1 MRRAG
6 RLTWLSYRLAAF
18 APMGYQCGMRSVLIA
33 LFFALTV
40 GTGMADPPRRVV
52 SFNQCGDQLVL
63 ALADPEQIAG
73 LSPYAAD
80 PSLSAVAEKA
90 KAYPRLD
97 WQAESTIA
105 LQPDLVLIGQNDRP
119 VTKHILRAQGLR
131 LYEIALISDL
141 DAARRQITEVAA
153 VLGHPERGEK
163 LLAELD
169 AARARLHAAPKPP
182 FHTALLVNR
191 GGYTAGEQS
200 LAAALLAEAGLKPP
214 PGAPPG
220 YGGYVP
226 LEKLLMLRP
235 DVIVLNSLP
244 RESDEG
250 GYNLSHP
257 ALAALYPPERRIVLP
272 PRYTICGGAALVEA
286 FDYLAALLT
295 RLAQSETM
303 RTN

>member
-1 MRRAG
+1 MTA
-6 RLTWLSYRLAAF
+6 
-18 APMGYQCGMRSVLIA
+18 VLV
-33 LFFALTV
+33 LLFALTC
-40 GTGMADPPRRVV
+40 TSALAEPPRRVV

-80 PSLSAVAEKA
+80 PTLSAVADKA
-90 KAYPRLD
+90 RGFPRLD

-105 LQPDLVLIGQNDRP
+105 LGPDLVLIGQNDRP

-141 DAARRQITEVAA
+141 DAARRQIVEVAA

-169 AARARLHAAPKPP
+169 AARARLHAAAKPP
-182 FHTALLVNR
+182 FTSALLVNR
-191 GGYTAGEQS
+191 GGYTAGEHS

-214 PGAPPG
+214 SGAPPG

-226 LEKLLMLRP
+226 LERLLMLRP
-235 DVIVLNSLP
+235 DVIVLNNPAS
-244 RESDEG
+244 RSDQG
-250 GYNLSHP
+250 SYNLSHP
-257 ALAALYPPERRIVLP
+257 ALDALYPPQRRIILP
-272 PRYTICGGAALVEA
+272 PRYTICGGAALVDA
-286 FDYLAALLT
+286 FDYLAALLAL
-295 RLAQSETM
+295 LAGQSPTM

>member
-1 MRRAG
+1 
-6 RLTWLSYRLAAF
+6 
-18 APMGYQCGMRSVLIA
+18 MGYQWRMRWIVLM
-33 LFFALTV
+33 LLLLTAPAV
-40 GTGMADPPRRVV
+40 ADTPRRVV
-52 SFNQCGDQLVL
+52 SFNLCADQLVL

-80 PSLSAVAEKA
+80 ASASVMTEQARR
-90 KAYPRLD
+90 YPRLA
-97 WQAESTIA
+97 WQAESSIA
-105 LQPDLVLIGQNDRP
+105 LGPDLVLIGDSDRP

-131 LYEIALISDL
+131 LHEITLIADL
-141 DAARRQITEVAA
+141 DTARRQVAEVAA

-163 LLAELD
+163 LIAEIE

-182 FHTALLVNR
+182 FATALLVNR
-191 GGYTAGEQS
+191 GGYTAGDKS
-200 LAAALLAEAGLKPP
+200 LAAALLSEAGLSPP
-214 PGAPPG
+214 PGSPPG

-235 DVIVLNSLP
+235 DAIVLNNLP
-244 RESDEG
+244 RESDQG
-250 GYNLSHP
+250 SYNLSHP
-257 ALAALYPPERRIVLP
+257 ALTALYPPQRRIVLP

-295 RLAQSETM
+295 RLAAQSPMM

>member
-1 MRRAG
+1 MRMFVLLMLAM
-6 RLTWLSYRLAAF
+6 LSV
-18 APMGYQCGMRSVLIA
+18 APA
-33 LFFALTV
+33 
-40 GTGMADPPRRVV
+40 MADPPRRVV

-80 PSLSAVAEKA
+80 PTLSAVAEKA
-90 KAYPRLD
+90 KSFPRLD

-105 LQPDLVLIGQNDRP
+105 LGPDLVLIGQNDRP

-141 DAARRQITEVAA
+141 DTARRQIVEVAA

-163 LLAELD
+163 LLADLD
-169 AARARLHAAPKPP
+169 AARARLQVTPKPP
-182 FHTALLVNR
+182 FTSALLVNR
-191 GGYTAGEQS
+191 GGYTAGLHS

-226 LEKLLMLRP
+226 LEKLLVLRP

-244 RESDEG
+244 RESDQG
-250 GYNLSHP
+250 SYNLSHP
-257 ALAALYPPERRIVLP
+257 ALDALYPPQRRIILP

-286 FDYLAALLT
+286 FDYLAGLLA
-295 RLAQSETM
+295 RLAAQSPTM

>member
-1 MRRAG
+1 MRLLVL
-6 RLTWLSYRLAAF
+6 LTLVMLNAAN
-18 APMGYQCGMRSVLIA
+18 AA
-33 LFFALTV
+33 E
-40 GTGMADPPRRVV
+40 PPRRVV

-80 PSLSAVAEKA
+80 PSLSAAAEKA
-90 KAYPRLD
+90 RAFPRLD

-105 LQPDLVLIGQNDRP
+105 LGPDLVLIGQNDRP

-141 DAARRQITEVAA
+141 NAARRQIVEVADL
-153 VLGHPERGEK
+153 LGHPERGEK
-163 LLAELD
+163 LLADIE

-191 GGYTAGEQS
+191 GGYTAGSAS
-200 LAAALLAEAGLKPP
+200 LAAALLDEAGLQPP
-214 PGAPPG
+214 AGAPPG

-226 LEKLLMLRP
+226 LERLLMLRP
-235 DVIVLNSLP
+235 DVIVLNNLP
-244 RESDEG
+244 RESDQG
-250 GYNLSHP
+250 SYNLSHP
-257 ALAALYPPERRIVLP
+257 ALDMLYPPQRRIVLP
-272 PRYTICGGAALVEA
+272 PRYTICGGAALAEA
-286 FDYLAALLT
+286 FDYLAALLA
-295 RLAQSETM
+295 RLAAQSAMM

>member
-1 MRRAG
+1 RP
-6 RLTWLSYRLAAF
+6 SYRLAAH
-18 APMGYQCGMRSVLIA
+18 APMGYQCTMRRALIA
-33 LFFALTV
+33 LCLALNI
-40 GTGMADPPRRVV
+40 GHAAAEPPRRVV

-80 PSLSAVAEKA
+80 PTLSAVAEKA

-141 DAARRQITEVAA
+141 DAARRQIIEVAA
-153 VLGHPERGEK
+153 VLGHPERGTK
-163 LLAELD
+163 LLADLD

-182 FHTALLVNR
+182 FRSALLVNR
-191 GGYTAGEQS
+191 GGYTAGEHS
-200 LAAALLAEAGLKPP
+200 LAAALLAEAGLQPP
-214 PGAPPG
+214 PGSPPG

-226 LEKLLMLRP
+226 LERLLMLRP
-235 DVIVLNSLP
+235 DVIVLNNLP
-244 RESDEG
+244 RESDQG
-250 GYNLSHP
+250 SYNLSHP
-257 ALAALYPPERRIVLP
+257 ALAALYPPERRIILP
-272 PRYTICGGAALVEA
+272 PRYTICGGAALSAA
-286 FDYLAALLT
+286 FDYLAAV
-295 RLAQSETM
+295 LARFVQSDTM

>member
-1 MRRAG
+1 MRR
-6 RLTWLSYRLAAF
+6 T
-18 APMGYQCGMRSVLIA
+18 LIA
-33 LFFALTV
+33 LCLGLTV
-40 GTGMADPPRRVV
+40 GHAAASDAPRRVV

-80 PSLSAVAEKA
+80 PSLSAAAEKA
-90 KAYPRLD
+90 KAFPRLD

-141 DAARRQITEVAA
+141 DAARRQIAEVAA

-163 LLAELD
+163 LIAELD
-169 AARARLHAAPKPP
+169 AARMRLRAAQKPA
-182 FHTALLVNR
+182 FHTA
-191 GGYTAGEQS
+191 GEKS
-200 LAAALLAEAGLKPP
+200 LAAALLAEAGLSPP

-226 LEKLLMLRP
+226 LERLLMLRP
-235 DVIVLNSLP
+235 DLIVLNNLP
-244 RESDEG
+244 RESDQG
-250 GYNLSHP
+250 SYNLSHP
-257 ALAALYPPERRIVLP
+257 ALTALYPPERRIVLP
-272 PRYTICGGAALVEA
+272 PRYTICGGAALIEA
-286 FDYLAALLT
+286 FDYLAGLLA

>member
-1 MRRAG
+1 M
-6 RLTWLSYRLAAF
+6 T
-18 APMGYQCGMRSVLIA
+18 IA
-33 LFFALTV
+33 IVVSSAQAQ
-40 GTGMADPPRRVV
+40 ADAPRRVV

-80 PSLSAVAEKA
+80 PSLSAVADKA
-90 KAYPRLD
+90 KAFPRLD

-119 VTKHILRAQGLR
+119 VTKYILRAQGLR

-141 DAARRQITEVAA
+141 DAARRQIVEVAA

-169 AARARLHAAPKPP
+169 AARARLHAAPKPQ
-182 FHTALLVNR
+182 FRSALLVNR
-191 GGYTAGEQS
+191 GGYTAGEKS
-200 LAAALLAEAGLKPP
+200 LAAALLAEAGLNPP
-214 PGAPPG
+214 PGAPLG

-235 DVIVLNSLP
+235 DAVVLNNLP
-244 RESDEG
+244 RESDQG
-250 GYNLSHP
+250 SYNLSHP
-257 ALAALYPPERRIVLP
+257 ALAALYPPQRRIVLP
-272 PRYTICGGAALVEA
+272 PRYTICGGAALIEA

-295 RLAQSETM
+295 RLAAQPPTI

>member
-1 MRRAG
+1 MFLG
-6 RLTWLSYRLAAF
+6 LN
-18 APMGYQCGMRSVLIA
+18 
-33 LFFALTV
+33 V
-40 GTGMADPPRRVV
+40 GHASADPPRRVV

-63 ALADPEQIAG
+63 ALADPAQIAG

-90 KAYPRLD
+90 KAFPRLD

-141 DAARRQITEVAA
+141 DAARRQIVEVAA
-153 VLGHPERGEK
+153 VLGHPERGQK

-182 FHTALLVNR
+182 FQSALLVNR
-191 GGYTAGEQS
+191 GGYTAGEKS
-200 LAAALLAEAGLKPP
+200 LASALLAEAGLKPP

-226 LEKLLMLRP
+226 LERLLVLRP
-235 DVIVLNSLP
+235 DAIVLNNLP
-244 RESDEG
+244 RESDQG
-250 GYNLSHP
+250 SYNLSHP
-257 ALAALYPPERRIVLP
+257 ALIALYPPQRRIVLP
-272 PRYTICGGAALVEA
+272 PRYTICGGAALIEA
-286 FDYLAALLT
+286 FDYLAALLA
-295 RLAQSETM
+295 RLAAQSPTM

>member
-1 MRRAG
+1 MAG
-6 RLTWLSYRLAAF
+6 HSLLKTGVNALMPGHPRLVFSTAKSWMPGSS
-18 APMGYQCGMRSVLIA
+18 PGMTQEGMCASHLVCS
-33 LFFALTV
+33 LFS
-40 GTGMADPPRRVV
+40 
-52 SFNQCGDQLVL
+52 SFR
-63 ALADPEQIAG
+63 PAG

-90 KAYPRLD
+90 KGFPRLG

-141 DAARRQITEVAA
+141 AAARRQITQVAA

-163 LLAELD
+163 LLTDID
-169 AARARLHAAPKPP
+169 AARARLHAVPKPP

-200 LAAALLAEAGLKPP
+200 LAAALLAEAGLQPP
-214 PGAPPG
+214 PGGPPG

-226 LEKLLMLRP
+226 LERLLMLRP
-235 DVIVLNSLP
+235 DVIVLNDPP
-244 RESDEG
+244 RESDQG
-250 GYNLSHP
+250 SYNLSHP
-257 ALAALYPPERRIVLP
+257 ALAALYPPQRRIVLP

-295 RLAQSETM
+295 RLAQSPTM

>member
-1 MRRAG
+1 MGQQSFIRPLSRLLGRPLSRAMTTAWM
-6 RLTWLSYRLAAF
+6 LLAA
-18 APMGYQCGMRSVLIA
+18 MQGA
-33 LFFALTV
+33 L
-40 GTGMADPPRRVV
+40 ADPPRRVV

-63 ALADPEQIAG
+63 ALADPAQIAG

-153 VLGHPERGEK
+153 MLGYPQRGEK
-163 LLAELD
+163 LLADLD

-191 GGYTAGEQS
+191 GGYTAGEHS

-226 LEKLLMLRP
+226 LERLLMLRP
-235 DVIVLNSLP
+235 DVIVLNNLP
-244 RESDEG
+244 SESDQG
-250 GYNLSHP
+250 SYNLSHP

-272 PRYTICGGAALVEA
+272 PRYTICGGAALIEA

-295 RLAQSETM
+295 RLAQPPIM
-303 RTN
+303 RIN

>member
-1 MRRAG
+1 MRR
-6 RLTWLSYRLAAF
+6 T
-18 APMGYQCGMRSVLIA
+18 LIA
-33 LFFALTV
+33 LFLGLNV
-40 GTGMADPPRRVV
+40 GHAAADPPRRVV

-63 ALADPEQIAG
+63 ALADPAQIAG

-90 KAYPRLD
+90 KAFPRLD

-141 DAARRQITEVAA
+141 DAARRQIIEVAA
-153 VLGHPERGEK
+153 VLGHPERGKK

-182 FHTALLVNR
+182 FQSALLVNR
-191 GGYTAGEQS
+191 GGYTAGEKS

-226 LEKLLMLRP
+226 LEQLLMLRP
-235 DVIVLNSLP
+235 DAIVLNNLP
-244 RESDEG
+244 RESDQG
-250 GYNLSHP
+250 SYNLSHP
-257 ALAALYPPERRIVLP
+257 ALIALYPPQRRIVLP
-272 PRYTICGGAALVEA
+272 PRYTICGGAALIEA
-286 FDYLAALLT
+286 FDYLAALLA
-295 RLAQSETM
+295 RLAAQSPTM

>member
-1 MRRAG
+1 MRFVV
-6 RLTWLSYRLAAF
+6 LFTLLLASA
-18 APMGYQCGMRSVLIA
+18 ASA
-33 LFFALTV
+33 
-40 GTGMADPPRRVV
+40 ADSPRRVV

-90 KAYPRLD
+90 KAFPRLD

-131 LYEIALISDL
+131 MYEIALISDL
-141 DAARRQITEVAA
+141 DAARRQIIEVAA

-163 LLAELD
+163 LLADID

-200 LAAALLAEAGLKPP
+200 LAAALLAEAGLRSP
-214 PGAPPG
+214 PGGPPG

-226 LEKLLMLRP
+226 LERLLVLRP
-235 DVIVLNSLP
+235 DVIVLNNLP
-244 RESDEG
+244 RESDQG
-250 GYNLSHP
+250 SYNLSHP

-286 FDYLAALLT
+286 LDYLAALLT
-295 RLAQSETM
+295 RLAAQSPTM

>member
-1 MRRAG
+1 MRR
-6 RLTWLSYRLAAF
+6 T
-18 APMGYQCGMRSVLIA
+18 LIA
-33 LFFALTV
+33 MALGLTV
-40 GTGMADPPRRVV
+40 SQAAAAELPRRVV

-63 ALADPEQIAG
+63 ALADPDQIAG

-80 PSLSAVAEKA
+80 STLSAVADKA
-90 KAYPRLD
+90 RAYPRLD

-141 DAARRQITEVAA
+141 DAARRQITDVAA
-153 VLGHPERGEK
+153 ALGHPERGAK

-169 AARARLHAAPKPP
+169 AARGRLHAAPKPP
-182 FHTALLVNR
+182 FRSALLINR
-191 GGYTAGEQS
+191 GGYTAGEKS
-200 LAAALLAEAGLKPP
+200 LAAALLDEAGLNPP

-226 LEKLLMLRP
+226 LERLLMLRP
-235 DVIVLNSLP
+235 DAIVLNNLP
-244 RESDEG
+244 RESDQG
-250 GYNLSHP
+250 SYNLSHP
-257 ALAALYPPERRIVLP
+257 ALAALYPPQRRIVLP
-272 PRYTICGGAALVEA
+272 PRYTICGGAALIEA

-295 RLAQSETM
+295 RLAAQSPTT

>member
-1 MRRAG
+1 MGLRNLLSRLLDRPLSRAM
-6 RLTWLSYRLAAF
+6 TTAFVLS
-18 APMGYQCGMRSVLIA
+18 
-33 LFFALTV
+33 FALTQ
-40 GTGMADPPRRVV
+40 AAAERPRRVV

-63 ALADPEQIAG
+63 ALADPDQIAG

-80 PSLSAVAEKA
+80 PSLSAVADRA

-163 LLAELD
+163 LLADLD
-169 AARARLHAAPKPP
+169 AARARLHAAPKPA

-191 GGYTAGEQS
+191 GGYTAGAHS
-200 LAAALLAEAGLKPP
+200 LAAALLAEAGLNPP
-214 PGAPPG
+214 LGSPPG
-220 YGGYVP
+220 YGGYLA
-226 LEKLLMLRP
+226 LERLLVLRP
-235 DVIVLNSLP
+235 DVIVLNNLP
-244 RESDEG
+244 RESDQG
-250 GYNLSHP
+250 SYNLSHP
-257 ALAALYPPERRIVLP
+257 ALAALYPPQRRIVLP

-286 FDYLAALLT
+286 FDYLAELLT

-303 RTN
+303 RAN

>member
-1 MRRAG
+1 MRRGSALNWRRRLLG
-6 RLTWLSYRLAAF
+6 RPLSRAMTIAMMMF
-18 APMGYQCGMRSVLIA
+18 ATHASAQA
-33 LFFALTV
+33 
-40 GTGMADPPRRVV
+40 PRRVV

-119 VTKHILRAQGLR
+119 VTKHILRAQGLP
-131 LYEIALISDL
+131 LYEIALISDF

-153 VLGHPERGEK
+153 ALGHPERGER
-163 LLAELD
+163 LLANLD
-169 AARARLHAAPKPP
+169 TARARLHAAPKPP

-191 GGYTAGEQS
+191 GGYTAGEHS
-200 LAAALLAEAGLKPP
+200 LAAALLSEAGLQPP
-214 PGAPPG
+214 PGSPPG

-235 DVIVLNSLP
+235 DMIVLNNLP
-244 RESDEG
+244 RESDQG
-250 GYNLSHP
+250 SYNLSHP
-257 ALAALYPPERRIVLP
+257 ALAALYPPTRRIVLP
-272 PRYTICGGAALVEA
+272 PRYTICGGAALVDA
-286 FDYLAALLT
+286 FDYLAALLA

-303 RTN
+303 RAN

>member
-1 MRRAG
+1 MR
-6 RLTWLSYRLAAF
+6 LKSVVLLLAMSCA
-18 APMGYQCGMRSVLIA
+18 AAA
-33 LFFALTV
+33 L
-40 GTGMADPPRRVV
+40 ADAPRRVV

-63 ALADPEQIAG
+63 ALADPGQIAG

-90 KAYPRLD
+90 RAFPRLD

-105 LQPDLVLIGQNDRP
+105 LDPDLVLIGQNDRP

-141 DAARRQITEVAA
+141 DAARRQIVDVAA
-153 VLGHPERGEK
+153 VLGHPERGAK

-182 FHTALLVNR
+182 FRTALLVNR
-191 GGYTAGEQS
+191 GGYTAGEKS
-200 LAAALLAEAGLKPP
+200 LAAALLAEAGFKAP

-226 LEKLLMLRP
+226 LERLLMLRP
-235 DVIVLNSLP
+235 DAIVLNNLP
-244 RESDEG
+244 AESDQG
-250 GYNLSHP
+250 SYNLSHP
-257 ALAALYPPERRIVLP
+257 ALVALYPPERRIILP

-286 FDYLAALLT
+286 FDYLTALLT
-295 RLAQSETM
+295 RLAQSPTM

>member
-1 MRRAG
+1 MRR
-6 RLTWLSYRLAAF
+6 T
-18 APMGYQCGMRSVLIA
+18 LIA
-33 LFFALTV
+33 LCLGLTV
-40 GTGMADPPRRVV
+40 GHAAASDAPRRVV

-80 PSLSAVAEKA
+80 PTLSAVAEKA
-90 KAYPRLD
+90 KAFPRLD

-141 DAARRQITEVAA
+141 DAARRQIAEVAA

-163 LLAELD
+163 LIAELD
-169 AARARLHAAPKPP
+169 AARMRLRAAQKPA

-191 GGYTAGEQS
+191 GGYTAGEKS
-200 LAAALLAEAGLKPP
+200 LAAALLAEAGLSPP

-226 LEKLLMLRP
+226 LERLLMLRP
-235 DVIVLNSLP
+235 DLIVLNNLP
-244 RESDEG
+244 RESDQG
-250 GYNLSHP
+250 SYNLSHP
-257 ALAALYPPERRIVLP
+257 ALTALYPPERRIVLP
-272 PRYTICGGAALVEA
+272 PRYTICGGAALIEA
-286 FDYLAALLT
+286 FDYLAGLLA

>member
-1 MRRAG
+1 MRRA
-6 RLTWLSYRLAAF
+6 F
-18 APMGYQCGMRSVLIA
+18 IA
-33 LFFALTV
+33 LFLALCV
-40 GTGMADPPRRVV
+40 GPAAADPPRRVV

-63 ALADPEQIAG
+63 ALADPAQIAG

-90 KAYPRLD
+90 KAFPRLD

-119 VTKHILRAQGLR
+119 VTKLILRAQGLR

-163 LLAELD
+163 LLADLD
-169 AARARLHAAPKPP
+169 AARGRLDAAPKPP
-182 FHTALLVNR
+182 FASALLVNR
-191 GGYTAGEQS
+191 GGYTAGTQS
-200 LAAALLAEAGLKPP
+200 LAAALLTEAGLKPP

-235 DVIVLNSLP
+235 DAIVLNNLP
-244 RESDEG
+244 RESDQG
-250 GYNLSHP
+250 SYNLSHP
-257 ALAALYPPERRIVLP
+257 ALGALYPPPRRIVLP
-272 PRYTICGGAALVEA
+272 PRYTICGGAALIEA
-286 FDYLAALLT
+286 FDYLAAVLT
-295 RLAQSETM
+295 RLAAQPPTM